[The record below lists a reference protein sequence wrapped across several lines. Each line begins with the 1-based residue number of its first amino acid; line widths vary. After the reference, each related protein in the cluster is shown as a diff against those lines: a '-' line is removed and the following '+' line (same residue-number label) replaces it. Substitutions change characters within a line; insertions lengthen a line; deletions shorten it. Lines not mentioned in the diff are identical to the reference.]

1 MLYNFDVSEY
11 ESCASSM
18 RFLTAKDDIKIKRHK
33 TWFKLRKWT
42 IPQNNHCTQLTLR
55 CTKLLKRDKKEL
67 AHFKKYKS
75 V

>member
-1 MLYNFDVSEY
+1 MLDNLDVSEY
-11 ESCASSM
+11 ESCALSM
-18 RFLTAKDDIKIKRHK
+18 IRIAVKDDIKIKRHK

-42 IPQNNHCTQLTLR
+42 IPQNNYCTQLTLR
-55 CTKLLKRDKKEL
+55 CTELLKRDKKEL